1 MQQDT
6 TRWRRDLV
14 DEAEQIL
21 WAAARLREPGPLQI
35 EAAIQSAHCQRLR
48 GGATPWAQIAQ
59 LYAAL
64 VARHGSV
71 GAQIGQA
78 VALAEAG
85 NVAAGLAVLAV
96 LAALPAPQ
104 VHSHQPYWVALAHLQ
119 RLAGHHSQA
128 ALQQALGLTAD
139 EAVRD
144 FLRQQ
149 HGAATPAAERQ
160 QLSVSN

>member
-1 MQQDT
+1 MSAD
-6 TRWRRDLV
+6 R
-14 DEAEQIL
+14 
-21 WAAARLREPGPLQI
+21 AAV
-35 EAAIQSAHCQRLR
+35 R
-48 GGATPWAQIAQ
+48 GAGGQ
-59 LYAAL
+59 
-64 VARHGSV
+64 HGSV

-85 NVAAGLAVLAV
+85 NVAAGLAV

-149 HGAATPAAERQ
+149 
-160 QLSVSN
+160 LSVSN